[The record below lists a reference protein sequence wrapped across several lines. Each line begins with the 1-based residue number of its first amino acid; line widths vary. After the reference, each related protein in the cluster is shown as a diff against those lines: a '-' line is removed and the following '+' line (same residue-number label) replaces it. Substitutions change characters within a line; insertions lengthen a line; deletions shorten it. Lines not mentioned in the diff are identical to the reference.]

1 MLQDETI
8 VKDQE
13 TSAASQERDRRIEPE
28 MQKESLSELR
38 ITEEPA
44 PLSTTTSTTGS
55 SENRKSGRLTKTVE
69 KCDLSPGS

>member
-8 VKDQE
+8 VKDQD

-44 PLSTTTSTTGS
+44 LSTTTSTTGS
-55 SENRKSGRLTKTVE
+55 SGNRKSGRLTKTVE